1 MADEA
6 PGEGAK
12 RRAEGSERVSQS
24 VLGDRYRLEASI
36 GTGGM
41 AQVFRGLDTTLDR
54 TVAIKILAP
63 GFASDPSFV
72 DRFRREA
79 QAAARLNHP
88 NIVNVYDT
96 GVDGDT
102 NFIVMEY
109 VEGRTLAEYLGTGG
123 TLAPSK
129 AAEIAE
135 KVAEALAAAHAQGVI
150 HRDIKPANIMVT
162 RDGRVKVMDFGIA
175 RLVAGTD
182 TVEQTAAVLGTA
194 AYLSPEQA
202 QGQPVDARS
211 DLYSLGVVLYEMLAG
226 KPPFTG
232 DSAMAVAYKHVQE
245 SPVTPSA
252 VNHDV
257 PPPLDAVAMRALAK
271 NPANRY
277 QTAGDFRD
285 DLRRVIA
292 GQEVEATP
300 LLPAGAGAT
309 QVISRPPATG
319 VLPPTEPEG
328 RKTWMW
334 VLIAALILLIL
345 GGAAYLLANSLLG
358 DEPATVTVP
367 NVVGLPIEE
376 ASAKLTAL
384 GLEVAEPPDE
394 EVSNDPDVK
403 PGDVISQDPLA
414 NARVDEGATVT
425 LTIAKAPRTFTVP
438 DLTDKTVEEANV
450 LLEQANLELGDQAPQ
465 ASDTIDEGHII
476 SQDPLADDEVQRGTP
491 VNVVVSTG
499 PEVTTVT
506 VPDVTCLSFGQA
518 KAQLVS
524 AGLQINQ
531 AGTAPANPLCSNPN
545 KIAAQDPPSG
555 REVQTGST
563 VNVFTG
569 ESPPSPEPT

>member
-1 MADEA
+1 
-6 PGEGAK
+6 
-12 RRAEGSERVSQS
+12 VSQS
-24 VLGDRYRLEASI
+24 VLGGRYRLEASI

-41 AQVFRGLDTTLDR
+41 AQVFRGVDGTLDR

-63 GFASDPSFV
+63 RFASDPSFV

-102 NFIVMEY
+102 NYIVMEY

-123 TLAPSK
+123 TLAPAK

-175 RLVAGTD
+175 RLVAGPD

-202 QGQPVDARS
+202 QGQTVDARS
-211 DLYSLGVVLYEMLAG
+211 DLYSLGVVLYEMLTG

-252 VNHDV
+252 LNHDV
-257 PPPLDAVAMRALAK
+257 PPPLDAVVMRALAK

-277 QTAGDFRD
+277 QSAGEFRD

-292 GQEVEATP
+292 GQQVEATP

-309 QVISRPPATG
+309 QVISRPPATA
-319 VLPPTEPEG
+319 LMPPTEPDEG
-328 RKTWMW
+328 RKVWIW
-334 VLIAALILLIL
+334 ILIGALILLIQ
-345 GGAAYLLANSLLG
+345 GGAEYLLAHSLLG
-358 DEPATVTVP
+358 GETAKVTVP
-367 NVVGLPIEE
+367 NVVGLPFEE

-384 GLEVAEPPDE
+384 RLDVAEPVE

-403 PGDVISQDPLA
+403 PGEVIRQNPLA
-414 NARVDEGATVT
+414 DAQVEEGDTVT
-425 LTIAKAPRTFTVP
+425 LTIAKAPKTFAVP
-438 DLTDKTVEEANV
+438 DLTDKTVDEAKVLLEEAN
-450 LLEQANLELGDQAPQ
+450 LTLGSQTPQ
-465 ASDTIDEGHII
+465 ASVDFDEGHII
-476 SQDPLADDEVQRGTP
+476 SQAPPPADEVERGTP
-491 VNVVVSTG
+491 VDVVVSTG
-499 PEVTTVT
+499 PEVTTVK

-518 KAQLVS
+518 KSILASQ
-524 AGLQINQ
+524 GLGINP

-545 KIAAQDPPSG
+545 KIASQTPNADTEVNSG
-555 REVQTGST
+555 TV
-563 VNVFTG
+563 VNVYTG
-569 ESPPSPEPT
+569 EASPSPEPT